1 MEPILSN
8 VNLIV
13 LAFFFSL
20 ELGYLLFHSFNF
32 DLLKFLWC
40 KYVSSVQIK
49 NKNKHDNLFYLL
61 NLLFLYSLKF
71 LIYLD
76 FYYLCLLFN
85 CSTFSLFPIISFLS
99 ELTYISLPSDPNFCM
114 LFISPFRNSRLLILH
129 RILIMHYYLN
139 TFLVFNFLR
148 IINNYSLYILNV

>member
-1 MEPILSN
+1 MKPILSN
-8 VNLIV
+8 VNPIV
-13 LAFFFSL
+13 LAFFFFSL
-20 ELGYLLFHSFNF
+20 ELGYLLFFPFNCN
-32 DLLKFLWC
+32 LLKFLWC

-61 NLLFLYSLKF
+61 SLLFLHSLKF

-99 ELTYISLPSDPNFCM
+99 ELMYISLPSDPNFWV
-114 LFISPFRNSRLLILH
+114 LFIAPFPNSRLLILY
-129 RILIMHYYLN
+129 RILIIHYCIN
-139 TFLVFNFLR
+139 TFLVFNF
-148 IINNYSLYILNV
+148 